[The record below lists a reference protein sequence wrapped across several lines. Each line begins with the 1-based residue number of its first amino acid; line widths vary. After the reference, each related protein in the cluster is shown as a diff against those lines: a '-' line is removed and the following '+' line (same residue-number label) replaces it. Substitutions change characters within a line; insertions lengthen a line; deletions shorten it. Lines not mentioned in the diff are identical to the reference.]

1 MQSPKPSGDCFRVG
15 PLHQYEKSCAF
26 VSLPFLVNFLLP
38 IAFPSPSP
46 PLTGDNDY
54 YDDEQG
60 DDDDHE
66 DDDKDD
72 DDDDNYHRSILCI
85 TNA

>member
-1 MQSPKPSGDCFRVG
+1 MKSPAPLSHFLFLSISCF
-15 PLHQYEKSCAF
+15 F
-26 VSLPFLVNFLLP
+26 
-38 IAFPSPSP
+38 FPSPSP

-54 YDDEQG
+54 CDDDQG